1 MIQNAVENFQ
11 NRPWLRKIV
20 RIRQIKDLVLLSLG
34 VASAA
39 IGLKGFLLPNGFLD
53 GGAMGV
59 SLLLEILTGVDLSL
73 LIVLVNLP
81 FIAIGYWQVS
91 GEFAFKST
99 VAIVALAVL
108 VHVVQLPI
116 FTTDKLLIA
125 VFGGF
130 FLGAGIGFAIRGG
143 AVIDGTEVLAIYMSR
158 RTSITVG
165 DFIAVFNVVLFSGA
179 IFLTDMETAMYAML
193 TYFAASKTVDFLIHG
208 IEEYIGVTIVS
219 SHAEVICDAITN
231 NLGRG
236 VTTYKSEA
244 GHGKSGR
251 VREERLVLFCVVTR
265 LEVTRLVLE
274 VEKIDPNAFIV
285 QHPIRDT
292 KGGMIK
298 KRPLH

>member
-1 MIQNAVENFQ
+1 MIKTAVENLQ
-11 NRPWLRKIV
+11 NQPWLSRLV
-20 RIRQIKDLVLLSLG
+20 RIRQMKDLILITLG
-34 VASAA
+34 VASAS

-59 SLLLEILTGVDLSL
+59 SLLLEILTGVELSL
-73 LIVLVNLP
+73 LILLVNLP

-91 GEFAFKST
+91 GEFALKSS
-99 VAIVALAVL
+99 VAIVALSVL
-108 VHVVQLPI
+108 VHLLEFPVL
-116 FTTDKLLIA
+116 TDDKLLIA

-130 FLGAGIGFAIRGG
+130 FLGAGIGLAIRGG

-158 RTSITVG
+158 RTSLTVG
-165 DFIAVFNVVLFSGA
+165 DFIAVFNVLLFSVA
-179 IFLTDMETAMYAML
+179 VFVTDMQTAMYAML
-193 TYFAASKTVDFLIHG
+193 TYFAASKTVDFLING
-208 IEEYIGVTIVS
+208 IEEYIGVTIVTH
-219 SHAEVICDAITN
+219 HAEIICDAITYK
-231 NLGRG
+231 LGRG
-236 VTTYKSEA
+236 VTAYKSEA

-265 LEVTRLVLE
+265 LEVTKLVLE
-274 VEKIDPNAFIV
+274 VEKIDPDAFIV